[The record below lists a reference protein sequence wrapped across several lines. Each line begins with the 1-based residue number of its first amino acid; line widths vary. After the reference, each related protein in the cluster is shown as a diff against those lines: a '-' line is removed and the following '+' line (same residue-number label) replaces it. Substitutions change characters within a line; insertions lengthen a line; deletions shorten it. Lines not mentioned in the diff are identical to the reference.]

1 MILETSFVIDFL
13 NGKRDAVSKISSLID
28 ENRDCIITTPTIFEV
43 WSGIISLKKGEN
55 EKTKTKLLLNNQI
68 IYGLDVESAEI
79 AGKIH
84 GELVLKGLT
93 IDPADCMIAGIAIS
107 NNIPLLTRDRHFES
121 RVGLKIESY

>member
-28 ENRDCIITTPTIFEV
+28 EKRDCIITTPTIFEV

-55 EKTKTKLLLNNQI
+55 EKTKMKLLLNNQI
-68 IYGLDVESAEI
+68 IYGLDTESAEI

-107 NNIPLLTRDRHFES
+107 NNLPLLTRDGHFNRIE
-121 RVGLKIESY
+121 GLKVEGY

>member
-13 NGKRDAVSKISSLID
+13 NGKKDAVSKISSLID
-28 ENRDCIITTPTIFEV
+28 ESRDCIITTPTIFEV

-68 IYGLDVESAEI
+68 IYGLDIESAEI

-107 NNIPLLTRDRHFES
+107 NNIPLLTRDRHFE
-121 RVGLKIESY
+121 RIEGLKIESY